1 MKQFHCPH
9 CAQST
14 FTTLCTD
21 CQSEG
26 IRIEQTRAV
35 FHLGRC
41 HRCGHVDNEPCS
53 ARIGSNPIAA
63 RAWQRGSNAVKN
75 LSQSAF
81 RLAARAAEAI
91 RSSSIRAR

>member
-1 MKQFHCPH
+1 MKQFQCPH
-9 CAQST
+9 CGQST

-41 HRCGHVDNEPCS
+41 HRCGHVDDEPCS
-53 ARIGSNPIAA
+53 ARIGSNPISA
-63 RAWQRGSNAVKN
+63 RAWQMGGEAVKT
-75 LSQSAF
+75 LGQSAY
-81 RLAARAAEAI
+81 RLAARAAEAF
-91 RSSSIRAR
+91 RSGSIRLR